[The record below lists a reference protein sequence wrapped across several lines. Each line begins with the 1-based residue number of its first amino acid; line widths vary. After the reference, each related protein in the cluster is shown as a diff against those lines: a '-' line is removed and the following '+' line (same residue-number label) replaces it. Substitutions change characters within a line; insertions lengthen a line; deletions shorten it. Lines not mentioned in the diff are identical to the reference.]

1 MLRYL
6 IIMLDASAPSFCYYP
21 DPSSGGRKMPLEVL
35 RKAVYFAQTHALGV
49 NVLCS
54 DPPEK
59 EILQELDR
67 INHIF
72 IGPSSVTSDSVWNV
86 PVLNIGDNLSVLP
99 GNPDKN
105 IILRSDVASLPK
117 LPEAVSALKG
127 KFLRLNVIITDEW
140 KMTPELVTVF
150 QRILE
155 QTGRLADGRQINLI
169 TDRAMLSKPSHCEAG
184 VKHLTVAP
192 DGRFYIC
199 PGFFHENPEDSCG
212 SLDEGVSVP
221 LEELYRLEYAPICRE
236 CDAWQCKR
244 CVWMNRKRT
253 LEVNTPSRGQCIT
266 SHVVRNYALKDSPT
280 PYLDP
285 FELIGR

>member
-1 MLRYL
+1 MLRHL
-6 IIMLDASAPSFCYYP
+6 IIMLDSSAPSFCYYP
-21 DPSSGGRKMPLEVL
+21 DPPSGGGNMSVEVL

-54 DPPEK
+54 SVPGG
-59 EILQELDR
+59 EILQELDK

-72 IGPSSVTSDSVWNV
+72 IGPGPIIGDSVWNI
-86 PVLNIGDNLSVLP
+86 PVLNIGDDLGEFD

-105 IILRSDVASLPK
+105 IILRTDVASLPE
-117 LPEAVSALKG
+117 LPGAVRTLKG
-127 KFLRLNVIITDEW
+127 RFMRLNVIITDEW
-140 KMTPELVTVF
+140 RMTPEHVKDF
-150 QRILE
+150 QEILE
-155 QTGRLADGRQINLI
+155 QIGRHSDGVQINII
-169 TDRAMLSKPSHCEAG
+169 TDRGMLDKPSHCEAG

-199 PGFFHENPEDSCG
+199 PGFFHENPDDCCG
-212 SLDEGVSVP
+212 SLDEGVSIP
-221 LEELYRLEYAPICRE
+221 LEELYSLDYAPICRV

-244 CVWMNRKRT
+244 CVWMNRNRT